1 MCLTYFSCFQP
12 SLSCLVASTNILF
25 FFLQAG
31 EGVCSQHMS
40 WPKLAEA
47 SLTGSHLSEG
57 TFRLNL
63 IIRGAFGTRV
73 NGTVVLPIK
82 KRRLT
87 GI

>member
-1 MCLTYFSCFQP
+1 MCLTYFACFQP

-31 EGVCSQHMS
+31 EGACSQHTS
-40 WPKLAEA
+40 WPTLAEA

-73 NGTVVLPIK
+73 NGTVLPIK
-82 KRRLT
+82 KRRT
-87 GI
+87 EG